1 MRPTDDVSEISGGD
15 PVCWLSQVC
24 EECGLLV
31 EEDLPAVC
39 PRCGAT
45 VSADDAVE

>member
-1 MRPTDDVSEISGGD
+1 MVPTDDVPEIPGGD

-24 EECGLLV
+24 GECGLLV
-31 EEDLPAVC
+31 EEELPATC

-45 VSADDAVE
+45 VSADEGVG